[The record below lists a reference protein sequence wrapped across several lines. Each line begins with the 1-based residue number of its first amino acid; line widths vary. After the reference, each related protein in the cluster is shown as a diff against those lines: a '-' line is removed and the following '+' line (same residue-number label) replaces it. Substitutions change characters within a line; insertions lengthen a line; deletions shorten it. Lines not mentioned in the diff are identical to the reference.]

1 MSLSAQFPEKL
12 KPLFDPHRY
21 KVLWGGRG
29 GAKSWGVARALLIQ
43 GAAKPLRVLCA
54 REIQRTIADSVHR
67 LLSDQIVA
75 LGLEGHYQILEAE
88 IRGANGSS
96 FTFAGLRQQDVGKI
110 KSFEG
115 VDVCWVEEAQ
125 TVTKKS
131 WDVLIPTIRKPAS
144 EIWLTFNP
152 ELDTDDTYVR
162 FVVNTPPDT
171 ALINI
176 GWQDNPW
183 FPDTLEKERLH
194 LKRVDPE
201 AYENVWEGRCRS
213 SVEGAIY
220 KREIQDL
227 VRDQRVR
234 NVPYDPMLK
243 VHTVWDLGW
252 NDQMSII
259 LAQRLHSEV
268 RIIRYIE
275 DSERILSEY
284 VSELQQYKYSWGTDF
299 IPHDGDTKDFKTGKS
314 AREILAKL
322 GRKVEIVGRMD
333 VESGIKAAKMVF
345 PRCYFDQQ
353 NAQRLVDC
361 LKRYRRNIPVS
372 TDEPASPVHDEYSHG
387 ADAFRYLALSVDKMI
402 NESQKPLK
410 QDTKWVV

>member
-1 MSLSAQFPEKL
+1 M
-12 KPLFDPHRY
+12 
-21 KVLWGGRG
+21 
-29 GAKSWGVARALLIQ
+29 
-43 GAAKPLRVLCA
+43 CA
-54 REIQRTIADSVHR
+54 REVQRTIADSVHR
-67 LLSDQIVA
+67 LLSDQIA
-75 LGLEGHYQILEAE
+75 SLDLTGHYQILEAE
-88 IRGANGSS
+88 IRGKNGTS

-115 VDVCWVEEAQ
+115 VDICWVEEAQ

-131 WDVLIPTIRKPAS
+131 WEVLIPTIRKQGS
-144 EIWLTFNP
+144 EIWVTFNP
-152 ELDTDDTYVR
+152 ELDSDDTYVR
-162 FVVNTPPDT
+162 FVVNPPPDSK
-171 ALINI
+171 LINI
-176 GWQDNPW
+176 NWKDNPW
-183 FPDTLEKERLH
+183 FPGTLDKERLH
-194 LKRVDPE
+194 LKKYDPE
-201 AYENVWEGRCRS
+201 SYDNVWEGNCRS

-220 KREIQDL
+220 KREISDL

-275 DSERILSEY
+275 DNERILSEY
-284 VSELQQYKYSWGTDF
+284 VSELQSFKYSWGTDF
-299 IPHDGDTKDFKTGKS
+299 LPHDGDTKDFKTGKS

-333 VESGIKAAKMVF
+333 VEAGIKAAKMVF
-345 PRCYFDQQ
+345 PRCYFDQA

-387 ADAFRYLALSVDKMI
+387 ADAFRYLALSADKMT
-402 NESQKPLK
+402 NETHKPLK
-410 QDTKWVV
+410 QDMKWVV